1 MASKYPS
8 CHPPKPERP
17 SKTMMKTR
25 RKKMINLT
33 SKVKR
38 VLSQRRRK
46 AKRERKSPRKR
57 KKERK
62 RRRKAKKRKRRSQRK
77 RRKKKRKMTREVV
90 ARK

>member
-1 MASKYPS
+1 MVLKSLS
-8 CHPPKPERP
+8 CHHPKPERP

-38 VLSQRRRK
+38 VLSQRRRR
-46 AKRERKSPRKR
+46 AKRERKGPRKR
-57 KKERK
+57 KRARK

-77 RRKKKRKMTREVV
+77 RKKKMRKMSREVV